1 MSLQQAIDAPTFHT
15 EHLIGS
21 FYPRRTR
28 LNVVRIED
36 RFPARLLDHLRARGH
51 DLDVASSW
59 ELGRTSVVA
68 REPGTSRLLAAA
80 NPRGMHAYAIGR

>member
-1 MSLQQAIDAPTFHT
+1 MSLQQAIDSPTFHT

-36 RFPARLLDHLRARGH
+36 RFPTPLLEQLRKRGH
-51 DLDVASSW
+51 DLDLASSW

-68 REPGTSRLLAAA
+68 REQDTSRLFAAA
-80 NPRGMHAYAIGR
+80 NPRGMHAYAVGR